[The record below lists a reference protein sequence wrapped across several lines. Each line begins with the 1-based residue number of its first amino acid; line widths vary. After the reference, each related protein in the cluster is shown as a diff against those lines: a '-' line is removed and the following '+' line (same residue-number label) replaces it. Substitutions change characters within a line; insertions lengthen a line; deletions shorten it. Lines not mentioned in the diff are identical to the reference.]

1 LCHNVLR
8 KGLFPEHRRA
18 LLVDAKPDGLIE
30 AMEGYRTQPEAV
42 KRWMRQE

>member
-8 KGLFPEHRRA
+8 KSLFPEHRRA

-30 AMEGYRTQPEAV
+30 AMEGYRVPIEAV
-42 KRWMRQE
+42 KRWMKQE